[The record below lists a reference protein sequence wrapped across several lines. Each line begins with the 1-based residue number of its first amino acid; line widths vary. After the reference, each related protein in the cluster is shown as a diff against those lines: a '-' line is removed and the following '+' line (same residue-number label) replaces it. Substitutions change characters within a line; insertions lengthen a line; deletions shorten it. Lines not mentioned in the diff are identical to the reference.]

1 MIRRPPRSTLFP
13 YTTLFRSGISLG
25 QTVEEVER
33 RRILEALH
41 ETRWNI
47 SRAASRLGVTRNILR
62 YRVQKYGLRLPPGPA
77 ELTEPT
83 DGARRVVQPT
93 TGRGPVNVQWERRHV
108 ALLRADLVPTAVTVV
123 PAAGAAL
130 ETLVEKIESFG
141 GQVEEVSPAG
151 LVAGFGLE
159 PVEDAPRRAA
169 A

>member
-62 YRVQKYGLRLPPGPA
+62 YRVQKYGLRLPLATTA

-83 DGARRVVQPT
+83 DGGRPAVQPT
-93 TGRGPVNVQWERRHV
+93 TGRGSVSVQWERRYV
-108 ALLRADLVPTAVTVV
+108 ALLRADLVTTVVTVV
-123 PAAGAAL
+123 PAAVAAL
-130 ETLVEKIESFG
+130 ETLVEEIEGFG
-141 GQVEEVSPAG
+141 GQVGEVSP
-151 LVAGFGLE
+151 
-159 PVEDAPRRAA
+159 
-169 A
+169 